1 MQTKPKPIIY
11 LSLTSSKLLYPVFYR
26 ERETFYAQKLL
37 FVRSRTTKR
46 LDKQAA
52 SFKCPTKRFE
62 VFPITRKANEK
73 RKHTKYN
80 HKSGA
85 KRTNFRLQF
94 W

>member
-26 ERETFYAQKLL
+26 ERERDFLRTKT
-37 FVRSRTTKR
+37 FVRPFKDNKTFG
-46 LDKQAA
+46 QAV
-52 SFKCPTKRFE
+52 FPRFE
-62 VFPITRKANEK
+62 FFSIIRKTNKK